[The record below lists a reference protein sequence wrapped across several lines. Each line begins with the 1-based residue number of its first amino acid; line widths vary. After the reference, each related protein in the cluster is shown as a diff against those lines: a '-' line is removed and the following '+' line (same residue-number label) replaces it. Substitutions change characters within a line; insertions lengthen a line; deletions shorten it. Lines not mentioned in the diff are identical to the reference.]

1 MATQPP
7 HGVGQAITA
16 IWISLAVSA
25 LSALAGKL
33 MGLSTQDEFITSLIA
48 YAIHRPGRQFPEVR
62 GTSSSLSTRTQRLSR
77 FGGIPASRAAW
88 ASYVRQRA
96 QMDTTFLL
104 AEGGDGQSARH
115 PPLKTLPSLFGTAPL
130 MYPS

>member
-33 MGLSTQDEFITSLIA
+33 MGLSTQGECITRA
-48 YAIHRPGRQFPEVR
+48 
-62 GTSSSLSTRTQRLSR
+62 STVNWSCQT
-77 FGGIPASRAAW
+77 
-88 ASYVRQRA
+88 
-96 QMDTTFLL
+96 
-104 AEGGDGQSARH
+104 
-115 PPLKTLPSLFGTAPL
+115 
-130 MYPS
+130 

>member
-33 MGLSTQDEFITSLIA
+33 MGLSSQDEFITSLIA
-48 YAIHRPGRQFPEVR
+48 YTIRRPGQQFPEVR

-77 FGGIPASRAAW
+77 FGGIPAS
-88 ASYVRQRA
+88 
-96 QMDTTFLL
+96 
-104 AEGGDGQSARH
+104 
-115 PPLKTLPSLFGTAPL
+115 
-130 MYPS
+130 

>member
-1 MATQPP
+1 MAAQP

-48 YAIHRPGRQFPEVR
+48 YALLCIFPYKLGNGSNPTRYVYAVLTIMSFLFMAAGVVSANKIDMAVSVALLPVEVFIIYRLFQQEASMWFKR
-62 GTSSSLSTRTQRLSR
+62 G
-77 FGGIPASRAAW
+77 A
-88 ASYVRQRA
+88 
-96 QMDTTFLL
+96 
-104 AEGGDGQSARH
+104 
-115 PPLKTLPSLFGTAPL
+115 
-130 MYPS
+130 

>member
-48 YAIHRPGRQFPEVR
+48 YATLCIFPYKLGNGIIGLDVEVARFATFSDGRYVAPADSFRKYEE
-62 GTSSSLSTRTQRLSR
+62 RLR
-77 FGGIPASRAAW
+77 R
-88 ASYVRQRA
+88 YQRA
-96 QMDTTFLL
+96 LN
-104 AEGGDGQSARH
+104 A
-115 PPLKTLPSLFGTAPL
+115 
-130 MYPS
+130 